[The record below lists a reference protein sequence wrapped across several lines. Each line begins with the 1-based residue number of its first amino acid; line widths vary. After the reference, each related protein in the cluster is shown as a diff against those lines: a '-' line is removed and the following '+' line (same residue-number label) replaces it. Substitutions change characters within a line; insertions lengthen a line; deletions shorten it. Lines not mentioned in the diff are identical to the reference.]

1 MCKKNDHS
9 ISDEVEGIAGETLP
23 ETVIR
28 TQAEL
33 ARRER
38 LEKVRRK
45 RDSLADLNDLAEF
58 ETKQSEIFLKECKT
72 ILEDNLAAGVKIGWA
87 SLYNDKP
94 FPPFVYKKPAPQY
107 NKIVKEAAVPQKK
120 FLSELLFSSVKN
132 TRLQKE
138 NAARAAYN
146 LEMKHYEGE
155 KEAGRAVHEKERA
168 AYMAGQ
174 SAYNSK
180 VEELQLE
187 FEKGKPAAVRSF
199 ARIVLNVMK
208 MPDSISVYFDAVYL
222 PGEKQLVID
231 CLLPAYYDLPRAVS
245 YQYKKEDGTIVPR
258 EMGKHEFDAF
268 YLDLIRQ
275 IALAAINTVF
285 NMMPARHV
293 AWVGFNGWVE
303 NDKTGDDLE
312 TKACVITCGAARDVF
327 AALDLLKNPP
337 AQCIQE
343 LKGLTAKS
351 FTGTDA
357 VQPVVS
363 AELLSDTEETIQEDG
378 PKPPEYQPG
387 EFKRVTTELVS
398 EMLEQIEKNLLKA
411 AKNKDG
417 TIH

>member
-1 MCKKNDHS
+1 MCKENDMI
-9 ISDEVEGIAGETLP
+9 ISDEVEEIAGETLP

-28 TQAEL
+28 TQSDL

-38 LEKVRRK
+38 LEKIRRK
-45 RDSLADLNDLAEF
+45 RDSLGDLNDLAEF
-58 ETKQSEIFLKECKT
+58 ETKQSEIFLKECKS
-72 ILEDNLAAGVKIGWA
+72 ILEDNLAAGVKIDWA

-94 FPPFVYKKPAPQY
+94 FPPFVFKKPAPQY
-107 NKIVKEAAVPQKK
+107 NKIVKEAGVPQKK
-120 FLSELLFSSVKN
+120 FLSELLFPSVKK

-138 NAARAAYN
+138 NEARAAYD

-155 KEAGRAVHEKERA
+155 KEAGRAAHEKERA
-168 AYMAGQ
+168 AYVAGQ

-180 VEELQLE
+180 VEELQLA

-199 ARIVLNVMK
+199 ARIVLNAMK

-245 YQYKKEDGTIVPR
+245 CQYNKEDGAIVPG
-258 EMGKHEFDAF
+258 EMGEHEFDAF

-285 NMMPARHV
+285 KMIPARHV
-293 AWVGFNGWVE
+293 SWVGFNGWIE
-303 NDKTGDDLE
+303 NDKTGDNLE
-312 TKACVITCGAARDVF
+312 TKACVITCGAARDAF

-357 VQPVVS
+357 VQPVVI
-363 AELLSDTEETIQEDG
+363 EGPLSDTEETMREDG

-387 EFKRVTTELVS
+387 EFKRVTTELVG

-411 AKNKDG
+411 AGNKDG